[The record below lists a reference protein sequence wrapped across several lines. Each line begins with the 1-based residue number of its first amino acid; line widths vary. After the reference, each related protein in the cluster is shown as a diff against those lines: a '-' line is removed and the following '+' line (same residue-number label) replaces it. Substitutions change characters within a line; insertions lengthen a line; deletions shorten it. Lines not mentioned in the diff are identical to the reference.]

1 LRRGDADSR
10 QVASIAS
17 SARRRDRTQLAPVV
31 FAECSFRWP
40 RLESSKATATENI
53 FISYRRDD
61 APAYA
66 GRIADHL
73 GALIGAHRVF
83 MDVEDI
89 RPGQN
94 FAEAIDQTLAHCSTV
109 LVVVGPRWFEILQ
122 QRAAKSQEDY
132 VVHEISAA
140 LARKANVVPVFVGG
154 ATAAA
159 LSGLP
164 AALADLSF
172 HQAVELHDTSFKDDC
187 TRLATSL
194 KLAPTRAFPRPL
206 LWSAA
211 AAVIA
216 IALFLGANAGI
227 GPWRA
232 SHERNAR
239 IDQLF
244 KTATTQSSQT
254 EYESA
259 FDSYQQILS
268 LDPSNRA
275 ALDGQVDAAMLWLE
289 NFHVL
294 VGEGQK
300 ADDLAGPLLARL
312 KTVLEAGLA
321 RTSGRDSRAADI
333 LAHLGWAHWL
343 NEKIAFKEFDR
354 AEPVFRQSL
363 AIDSSNVFANSM
375 IGNWLLQT
383 HGDSAAATHHFQIAL
398 ATGKQR
404 PLVRKMQLGGLMHDD
419 DPGMRVEFAKA
430 LNQMRSNNESLDP
443 GTKSRARYLYDVWT
457 SEGDEFREV
466 LAAVPPDENWKTYL
480 WLSPSAPA
488 DDYPEFVHASL
499 AEFSGN
505 QAAALSEFKTLL
517 PKLKAEG
524 RSNRMI
530 NYAVA
535 AIARLSR

>member
-1 LRRGDADSR
+1 VG
-10 QVASIAS
+10 V
-17 SARRRDRTQLAPVV
+17 
-31 FAECSFRWP
+31 
-40 RLESSKATATENI
+40 
-53 FISYRRDD
+53 Y
-61 APAYA
+61 
-66 GRIADHL
+66 
-73 GALIGAHRVF
+73 RVF

-94 FAEAIDQTLAHCSTV
+94 FAEAIDQTLAQCSTV
-109 LVVVGPRWFEILQ
+109 LVVVGPRWFEILE
-122 QRAAKSQEDY
+122 QRAAKGEQDY

-164 AALADLSF
+164 ASLADLSLR
-172 HQAVELHDTSFKDDC
+172 QAVELHDASFKDDC

-194 KLAPTRAFPRPL
+194 QLARRRSLPKPL

-211 AAVIA
+211 AALVA
-216 IALFLGANAGI
+216 VALLLAANAGI

-239 IDQLF
+239 VAGLLA
-244 KTATTQSSQT
+244 TAATQSSLT

-259 FDSYQQILS
+259 FDSYQQVLS
-268 LDPSNRA
+268 LDSSSRA
-275 ALDGQVDAAMLWLE
+275 ALNGQVEAAMLWLE

-300 ADDLAGPLLARL
+300 AEDLAAPVLARL

-321 RTSGRDSRAADI
+321 RTSGRDARAADI

-343 NEKIAFKEFDR
+343 NEKIAVKEFDG
-354 AEPVFRQSL
+354 AERVFRQSL
-363 AIDSSNVFANSM
+363 AIDSSNVFANAM
-375 IGNWLLQT
+375 MGNWLLQT
-383 HGDSAAATHHFQIAL
+383 RGDSAAAMRHFQMAL

-404 PLVRKMQLGGLMHDD
+404 PLVRSMQLGGLLYDN
-419 DPGMRVEFAKA
+419 DPGMHAEFARA
-430 LNQMRSNNESLDP
+430 LNQMRENNESVDP
-443 GTKSRARYLYDVWT
+443 GMKIRARSLYDV
-457 SEGDEFREV
+457 SVSQGSEFREV

-480 WLSPSAPA
+480 WLSPGAPA
-488 DDYPEFVHASL
+488 DLRQDFVHASL
-499 AEFSGN
+499 TEFSDN
-505 QAAALSEFKTLL
+505 RAAAVSEFRTLL
-517 PKLKAEG
+517 PKLRAEG
-524 RSNRMI
+524 MSYGMI
-530 NYAVA
+530 DYAVA